1 MLRLYRT
8 LVTAPIERLP
18 VIREACVRESAREAS
33 EIARRYISAKYRV
46 YKSWDEQNLV
56 PLADRLA
63 GEWSSFSHGRL
74 IVGDPAM
81 AVEQLRQYRDEVGAT
96 DLIFR
101 VQWPGLPNSEAIKTM
116 RVLTEMVFPALEED
130 SRGDGHNTPVI

>member
-1 MLRLYRT
+1 MKHACASRRARL
-8 LVTAPIERLP
+8 
-18 VIREACVRESAREAS
+18 S